1 LILIRFFGASKR
13 WLSTLSFRVVRRL
26 VEFFGFS
33 RKLVL
38 LRKVLTDQAGND
50 LLRESIRKGSPILIS
65 RFGTTEMEFCLDSYI
80 PKVEY
85 PGVSEK
91 TMNLWRLS
99 GVFPLNG
106 EQLSK
111 FFDVYTSSA
120 RSIDICGLRIKPTE
134 YSYWNLETR
143 MLREFQLSA
152 AYIDIDLLFPISV
165 KDPWTNSLEG
175 KKILVIHPFKDS
187 IEKQLLLRDSLFK
200 DADWLPKADYTVLKA
215 PQTLSATSANE
226 TWADNL
232 QETMDRISKV
242 DFDIALIGCG
252 AYGLPL
258 GAKIKEGGKI
268 AIHVGGALQ
277 LFFGILGLRWESE
290 LEKIIPETNLKNW
303 CWPDATETPLEAK
316 VVEGGA
322 YWGRPSNDSG

>member
-1 LILIRFFGASKR
+1 M
-13 WLSTLSFRVVRRL
+13 
-26 VEFFGFS
+26 EFFGFS
-33 RKLVL
+33 RKLAL
-38 LRKVLTDQAGND
+38 STRIFNAQAGND
-50 LLRESIRKGSPILIS
+50 LLRDAIRKGSPILIS
-65 RFGTTEMEFCLDSYI
+65 RFGTTEMEFCLDSHI
-80 PKVEY
+80 LNLESPS
-85 PGVSEK
+85 VSEK

-99 GVFPLNG
+99 GVFPLNK

-143 MLREFQLSA
+143 MLREFQPSSS
-152 AYIDIDLLFPISV
+152 YVDIDLLCPISI

-175 KKILVIHPFKDS
+175 KRILVIHPFKDS
-187 IEKQLLLRDSLFK
+187 IERQLLLRASLFK

-226 TWADNL
+226 TWTDNL
-232 QETMDRISKV
+232 EETMDRVSKI

-258 GAKIKEGGKI
+258 GAKIKESGKV

-290 LEKIIPETNLKNW
+290 LEKIIPETHFKNW
-303 CWPDATETPLEAK
+303 CWPDATETPVASK

-322 YWGRPSNDSG
+322 YWGGSPNDSG